1 MPKDDYTEDTLL
13 VFEAEDQ
20 TEDKRPEDEELV
32 PKVDYTLLER
42 QQEDGNLQVMF
53 KYNSCLFTVTD

>member
-1 MPKDDYTEDTLL
+1 MPKDDYTLL

-20 TEDKRPEDEELV
+20 TEDKRPEDEV